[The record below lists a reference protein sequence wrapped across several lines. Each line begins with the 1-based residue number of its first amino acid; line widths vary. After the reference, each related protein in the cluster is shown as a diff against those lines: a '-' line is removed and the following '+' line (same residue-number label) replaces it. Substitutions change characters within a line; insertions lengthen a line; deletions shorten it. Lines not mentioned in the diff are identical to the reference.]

1 MSYPRTA
8 LRIVFMTFVRTKPR
22 KTVDDYFQLPDD
34 VRAELIEGEFF
45 VTPSPTSRHQRIV
58 GNLFVLLRDV
68 VSTHSLGELFVSPL
82 DVVLPSGDVVQPD
95 LLFVATANLSI
106 VQDRIRGVPD
116 HVVEVVS
123 QTAPERDRIVKRDLY
138 ARNGVKEYWVVDEER
153 RNVEVYVLNETSYGA
168 PGLFEAS
175 DVIESTVLA
184 EISFPVAAIFA

>member
-1 MSYPRTA
+1 M
-8 LRIVFMTFVRTKPR
+8 
-22 KTVDDYFQLPDD
+22 
-34 VRAELIEGEFF
+34 
-45 VTPSPTSRHQRIV
+45 
-58 GNLFVLLRDV
+58 
-68 VSTHSLGELFVSPL
+68 SPL

-116 HVVEVVS
+116 HVVEV
-123 QTAPERDRIVKRDLY
+123 
-138 ARNGVKEYWVVDEER
+138 
-153 RNVEVYVLNETSYGA
+153 YVLNETSYGA

>member
-1 MSYPRTA
+1 
-8 LRIVFMTFVRTKPR
+8 MTFVRTKPR

-116 HVVEVVS
+116 HVVEGVS